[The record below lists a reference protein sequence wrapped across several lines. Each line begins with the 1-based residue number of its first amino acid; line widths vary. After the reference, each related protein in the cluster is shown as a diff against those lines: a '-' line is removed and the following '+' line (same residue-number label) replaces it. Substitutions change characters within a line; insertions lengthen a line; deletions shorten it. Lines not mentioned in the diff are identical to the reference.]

1 MPEEKTGQIQKIPV
15 GDGTDPGQ
23 VVGDI
28 TASIQSFFIS
38 SQFSDLVVKTE
49 EQEFKLHRLIVCGQ
63 SEYFARLYQGNW
75 AETADNTIQLND
87 DDPRA
92 IEAMIH
98 FMYGI
103 DYDSSG
109 NELGRI
115 SPMIFNIRLYQVADK
130 YFVPRL
136 KQRAKEKFG
145 QIARTCWEMDDFPVA
160 IAEAYQCTRKD
171 DRDLRELLVQV
182 SRDHI
187 VELMKSERF
196 CSVLEETVGFAADL
210 VTSLSGKR

>member
-23 VVGDI
+23 VVGDL

-115 SPMIFNIRLYQVADK
+115 SPMIFNVRLYQVADK

-160 IAEAYQCTRKD
+160 IAEAYHLKGFVLFSRKLSALLPISSYLCLEKEGRRKITTNITVLD
-171 DRDLRELLVQV
+171 VLVNGPGATLR
-182 SRDHI
+182 
-187 VELMKSERF
+187 
-196 CSVLEETVGFAADL
+196 
-210 VTSLSGKR
+210 

>member
-1 MPEEKTGQIQKIPV
+1 
-15 GDGTDPGQ
+15 
-23 VVGDI
+23 
-28 TASIQSFFIS
+28 
-38 SQFSDLVVKTE
+38 
-49 EQEFKLHRLIVCGQ
+49 
-63 SEYFARLYQGNW
+63 
-75 AETADNTIQLND
+75 
-87 DDPRA
+87 
-92 IEAMIH
+92 
-98 FMYGI
+98 MYGI

-115 SPMIFNIRLYQVADK
+115 SPMIFNVRLYQVADK

-160 IAEAYQCTRKD
+160 IAEAYHCTRKD

-187 VELMKSERF
+187 VELMNSERF

-210 VTSLSGKR
+210 VISLSGERGSTKDHHKYYCSGCSRKWSWCNSEVVNYCPFCAGSRIGRRE